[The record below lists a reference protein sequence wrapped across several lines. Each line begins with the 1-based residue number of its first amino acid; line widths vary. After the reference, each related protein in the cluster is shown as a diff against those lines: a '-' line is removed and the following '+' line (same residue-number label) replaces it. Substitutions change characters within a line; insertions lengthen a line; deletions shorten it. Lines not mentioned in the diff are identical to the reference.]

1 VGPTVLDLIGM
12 PHLRL
17 TLRAG
22 GKGAD
27 RHVTW
32 AQASDLDTPW
42 EWMTGGELLM
52 KNGRTLPPGVD
63 GQIALLR
70 GLTDNGTTGLV
81 LGMDPDTPE
90 LHQAAI
96 DAADG
101 LGLPILIAPFSAG
114 FTAIG
119 RAVAEANMS
128 DEGRRLA
135 MTERVYTLIQ
145 RSVLAPGRAGI
156 LDQLS
161 RELRCRLALLDA
173 DTGISVLDGSGAPPE
188 GLRRAVVDLVAARGG
203 LLPGVLHLDA
213 DGVRGQIVEV
223 PDEDPTV
230 LVTYNFRGAAPDLVL
245 LQHVAT
251 AAAVLLVQQGIRR
264 EQGRRLGAETLA
276 NLFDL
281 RLAEHDLSR
290 QLDRAGLPPQRS
302 VLVAVRGGSTSG
314 ERHLHLSLGRRHI
327 PNLLLRRAGLLY
339 ALLPTIPQ
347 AITVLQ
353 RRLGPDA
360 LIGISDPLASASRA
374 PAAVREA
381 NWAVRDAANTPEHV
395 SRYADATL
403 LSVLR
408 DADEA
413 QLVVDRV
420 LGALLAYD
428 TTHGTD
434 LTETLDTFLRLDKSW
449 QLTASEVGVHRQTV
463 AYRLRR
469 IEEITGRNLAT
480 TAHTAELWVA
490 LRARDL
496 VTAPRAL
503 AARSDPA
510 GRGAPA

>member
-1 VGPTVLDLIGM
+1 MGPTILDLVEM

-17 TLRAG
+17 KLRAG
-22 GKGAD
+22 GKGVD
-27 RHVTW
+27 RRVTW

-52 KNGRTLPPGVD
+52 KNGRTLPADVD
-63 GQIALLR
+63 GQLALLH
-70 GLTDNGTTGLV
+70 GLAAHGTAGLI

-90 LHQAAI
+90 LQSAAV
-96 DAADG
+96 DAADEM
-101 LGLPILIAPFSAG
+101 GLPIVIAPFSAG
-114 FTAIG
+114 FATIG

-145 RSVLAPGRAGI
+145 RSVLRSGRGGI

-161 RELRCRLALLDA
+161 RELRCRLVLLDA
-173 DTGISVLDGSGAPPE
+173 ETGVPVLDGSSAPPE
-188 GLRRAVVDLVAARGG
+188 QLRRAVVDLVAQRGG
-203 LLPGVLHLDA
+203 ALPGVLHLDDA
-213 DGVRGQIVEV
+213 GMRGQIVEV

-230 LVTYNFRGAAPDLVL
+230 LVTYDFRAAPPDLVL

-251 AAAVLLVQQGIRR
+251 AAAVLLVQQDIRR
-264 EQGRRLGAETLA
+264 EHRRRLGAETLA
-276 NLFDL
+276 NLLDL
-281 RLAEHDLSR
+281 RLGEYELSR
-290 QLDRAGLPPQRS
+290 QLQEAGLPPERA
-302 VLVAVRGGSTSG
+302 VLVAVRGGSTTG
-314 ERHLHLSLGRRHI
+314 ERHLHLSLDRHRI

-339 ALLPTIPQ
+339 ALLPAAP
-347 AITVLQ
+347 APITVLR
-353 RRLGPDA
+353 RRLGADA
-360 LIGISDPLASASRA
+360 MIGISDPLVSASRA

-381 NWAVRDAANTPEHV
+381 NWAVRDAENATEHL
-395 SRYADATL
+395 SRYAEATL

-420 LGALLAYD
+420 LGDLLAYD
-428 TTHGTD
+428 AAHGSN
-434 LTETLDTFLRLDKSW
+434 LTETLDTFLRLDRSW
-449 QLTASEVGVHRQTV
+449 QSTAQQVGVHRQTV

-480 TAHTAELWVA
+480 TAHTAELWLA

-496 VTAPRAL
+496 VSAPESAAGSVHQPAL
-503 AARSDPA
+503 
-510 GRGAPA
+510 

>member
-1 VGPTVLDLIGM
+1 MGPTVLDLVEM

-17 TLRAG
+17 KLRAG
-22 GKGAD
+22 GKGVN
-27 RHVTW
+27 RQVTW

-52 KNGRTLPPGVD
+52 KNGRTLPPDAD
-63 GQIALLR
+63 GQLALLR
-70 GLTDNGTTGLV
+70 GLADHGTAGLI

-90 LHQAAI
+90 LHSVAT
-96 DAADG
+96 DAADE
-101 LGLPILIAPFSAG
+101 LGLPIVIAPFSAG
-114 FTAIG
+114 FAAIG
-119 RAVAEANMS
+119 RAVAEANLS

-145 RSVLAPGRAGI
+145 RSVLRSGRGGI

-161 RELRCRLALLDA
+161 RELRCRLVLLDA
-173 DTGISVLDGSGAPPE
+173 DTGLPVLDGSSAPPE
-188 GLRRAVVDLVAARGG
+188 GLRRGVVSLIAERGG
-203 LLPGVLHLDA
+203 VLPGVLHLDA
-213 DGVRGQIVEV
+213 EGVRGQIVEV

-230 LVTYNFRGAAPDLVL
+230 LVTYDFRSAPPDLVL

-251 AAAVLLVQQGIRR
+251 AAAVLLVQQDIRR
-264 EQGRRLGAETLA
+264 EHRRRLGAESLA
-276 NLFDL
+276 NLLDL
-281 RLAEHDLSR
+281 RLGEHELSR
-290 QLDRAGLPPQRS
+290 QLHEAGLPPERA
-302 VLVAVRGGSTSG
+302 VLVAIHGGSTAG
-314 ERHLHLSLGRRHI
+314 ERHLHLSLDRHRI

-339 ALLPTIPQ
+339 ALVPSTPQTI
-347 AITVLQ
+347 AVLQ
-353 RRLGPDA
+353 RRLGPEA
-360 LIGISDPLASASRA
+360 LFGISDPLVSASRA

-381 NWAVRDAANTPEHV
+381 NWAVRDAQNAADHV

-420 LGALLAYD
+420 LGELLAYD
-428 TTHGTD
+428 AAHGTD
-434 LTETLDTFLRLDKSW
+434 LTDTLDTFLRLDKSW
-449 QLTASEVGVHRQTV
+449 KSTADAVGVHRQTV

-480 TAHTAELWVA
+480 TAHTAELWLA

-496 VTAPRAL
+496 VTAP
-503 AARSDPA
+503 
-510 GRGAPA
+510 GG